1 MALAR
6 GAGRRDDA
14 AEPPDQGKVGVP
26 PAQPLLPLG
35 FRPAA
40 AYTSAMRFQLVSDM
54 TPAGDQPAAIDQL
67 CGWLAGGAPAATLLG
82 VTGSGKTFTVAN
94 VVQRL
99 QRPTLV
105 LAPNK
110 TLAAQL
116 YAEFKAFFPHNAV
129 EYFVSYYDYFQP
141 EAYVPTTDTFIEK
154 DALINEAIE
163 RMRNS
168 ATRSLMERRDVL
180 IVASI
185 SCIYG
190 LGSPENYRELSVT
203 VRRGQRIARDVLLR
217 QLTAIQFV
225 RDNYDFQ
232 AGRFRVRG
240 DVVEVYPAYEE
251 ARAIRIEL
259 WGDEVE
265 AIFAVD
271 PLRGEVQETLEQI
284 TIYPTS
290 HYVATQD
297 QLQKACATIE
307 QELDERLA
315 ELERKHKLLE
325 AQRLGQ
331 RTRHDLEML
340 RATGLCR
347 GIENYSRHL
356 DGRAPGQP
364 PATLLHYFPD
374 DFLFVVDESHVA
386 MPQAGGMYLGD
397 QARKRTLV
405 DYGFRLPSA
414 LDNRPLQFAELEGL
428 LRQTLFVSATPAAY
442 ELGKSDERVTELV
455 VRPTGLVDPPVEVR
469 PAQGQ
474 VDDVVGEVRLRAARQ
489 ERVLITTLT
498 KRSAEELTDYLRD
511 LGIKVRYLHSDIDSL
526 ERSALIRDLRLGV
539 FDVLVGINL
548 LREGLDIPEV
558 TLVAVLDAD
567 KEGYLRSKT
576 SLIQTCGRAARNPA
590 GRVILY
596 ADKRTQSIDG
606 ALAEME
612 RRRARQLAH
621 NAATGMVPT
630 TIQKPV
636 RDLLEALAPDQE
648 LEAAGGGKPGKSG
661 KGRGKGKRAAAAPS
675 AAAAPAPVTEFADH
689 RQMLVHIKN
698 LRAEMLAAAKNLD
711 FELAARIRD
720 EVFRLE
726 KLGMALG

>member
-1 MALAR
+1 M
-6 GAGRRDDA
+6 
-14 AEPPDQGKVGVP
+14 Q
-26 PAQPLLPLG
+26 
-35 FRPAA
+35 FR
-40 AYTSAMRFQLVSDM
+40 MQSDLR
-54 TPAGDQPAAIDQL
+54 PAGDQPQAIEHL
-67 CGWLAGGAPAATLLG
+67 AGWIEGGAPAATLLG
-82 VTGSGKTFTVAN
+82 VTGSGKTFTVARL
-94 VVQRL
+94 VERL

-116 YAEFKAFFPHNAV
+116 YAEFKSFFPHNAI

-141 EAYVPTTDTFIEK
+141 EAYVPTTDTYIEK

-168 ATRSLMERRDVL
+168 ATRSLMDRRDVL

-190 LGSPENYRELSVT
+190 LGSPETYRELSVT
-203 VRRGQRIARDVLLR
+203 VAKGQRIDRDVLLR

-240 DVVEVYPAYEE
+240 DVVEVYPSYED
-251 ARAIRIEL
+251 ARALRIEL

-265 AIFAVD
+265 AIAAID
-271 PLRGEVQETLEQI
+271 PLRGEVLEHLDQV
-284 TIYPTS
+284 TIYPTTQ
-290 HYVATQD
+290 YVATGD
-297 QLQKACATIE
+297 QLVRACSAIE
-307 QELDERLA
+307 QELEQRLA
-315 ELERKHKLLE
+315 DLEGRKKLLE

-340 RATGLCR
+340 RATGICQ

-356 DGRAPGQP
+356 DGRQPGQP

-374 DFLFVVDESHVA
+374 DFLLVVDESHVA
-386 MPQAGGMYLGD
+386 MPQAGGMYRGD
-397 QARKRTLV
+397 RARKQTLV
-405 DYGFRLPSA
+405 DFGFRLPSA
-414 LDNRPLQFAELEGL
+414 LDNRPLKFDEFEALV
-428 LRQTLFVSATPAAY
+428 RQMLFVSATPSDY
-442 ELGKSDERVTELV
+442 ELRRSDARVCELV
-455 VRPTGLVDPPVEVR
+455 VRPTGLIDPPVEVR

-474 VDDVVGEVRLRAARQ
+474 VDDVVGEVRLRAQRH

-526 ERSALIRDLRLGV
+526 ERTALIRDLRLGV

-548 LREGLDIPEV
+548 LREGLDLPEV

-567 KEGYLRSKT
+567 KEGFLRNKT
-576 SLIQTCGRAARNPA
+576 SLIQTCGRAARNVD

-596 ADKRTQSIDG
+596 ADKTTESMRG
-606 ALAEME
+606 AIAEME
-612 RRRARQLAH
+612 RRRQKQRAH
-621 NAATGMVPT
+621 NEAQGITPT
-630 TIQKPV
+630 TIVKPV
-636 RDLLEALAPDQE
+636 RDLLEAPPDE
-648 LEAAGGGKPGKSG
+648 DGDLPLPGQKKG
-661 KGRGKGKRAAAAPS
+661 KGRGKARGKHQPGNPGDAVVAG
-675 AAAAPAPVTEFADH
+675 PAPRRQFADH
-689 RQMLVHIKN
+689 KDLLQHVKL
-698 LRAEMLAAAKNLD
+698 LRTEMMAAAKNLD

-720 EVFRLE
+720 EVYRLE
-726 KLGMALG
+726 KVDMELL

>member
-1 MALAR
+1 
-6 GAGRRDDA
+6 
-14 AEPPDQGKVGVP
+14 
-26 PAQPLLPLG
+26 
-35 FRPAA
+35 
-40 AYTSAMRFQLVSDM
+40 MRFAMQTDM
-54 TPAGDQPAAIDQL
+54 QPAGDQPDAIARLRQWIES
-67 CGWLAGGAPAATLLG
+67 GSPASTLLG
-82 VTGSGKTFTVAN
+82 VTGSGKTFTVAKL
-94 VVQRL
+94 VEEL

-116 YAEFKAFFPHNAV
+116 YAEFKSFFPANAI

-141 EAYVPTTDTFIEK
+141 EAYVPTTDTYIEK
-154 DALINEAIE
+154 DALINDAIE

-190 LGSPENYRELSVT
+190 LGSPETYRELSVT
-203 VRRGQRIARDVLLR
+203 VHKGQRIDRDVLLR

-240 DVVEVYPAYEE
+240 DVVEVYPSYEE
-251 ARAIRIEL
+251 AKALRIEM

-265 AIFAVD
+265 SIVAID
-271 PLRGEVQETLEQI
+271 PLRGEVLERLDRV
-284 TIYPTS
+284 TIYPTT
-290 HYVATQD
+290 HYVATGD
-297 QLQKACATIE
+297 QLVRACSSIE
-307 QELDERLA
+307 RELEERLVH
-315 ELERKHKLLE
+315 LEQDRKLLE

-340 RATGLCR
+340 RATGMCQ

-374 DFLFVVDESHVA
+374 DFLLVVDESHVA
-386 MPQAGGMYLGD
+386 IPQAGGMYRGD
-397 QARKRTLV
+397 RARKTTLV
-405 DYGFRLPSA
+405 EYGFRLPSA
-414 LDNRPLQFAELEGL
+414 LDNRPLKFDEFEGL
-428 LRQTLFVSATPAAY
+428 LRQVLFVSATPSQY
-442 ELGKSDERVTELV
+442 ELRRSEDRVTELV

-474 VDDVVGEVRLRAARQ
+474 VDDVNAEVRKHAAKGQ
-489 ERVLITTLT
+489 RVLITTLT

-526 ERSALIRDLRLGV
+526 ERTALIRDLRLGV

-558 TLVAVLDAD
+558 ALVAVLDAD
-567 KEGYLRSKT
+567 TEGFLRNRT
-576 SLIQTCGRAARNPA
+576 SLIQTCGRAARNVE

-596 ADKRTQSIDG
+596 ADKRTDSIE
-606 ALAEME
+606 AAIAEMD
-612 RRRARQLAH
+612 RRRSKQLAH
-621 NAATGMVPT
+621 NAEQGITPR
-630 TIQKPV
+630 TISKPV
-636 RDLLEALAPDQE
+636 RDLLEAPADEEGEMLSA
-648 LEAAGGGKPGKSG
+648 PGKRG
-661 KGRGKGKRAAAAPS
+661 RKGRGRGKQAEEPAVAGKRR
-675 AAAAPAPVTEFADH
+675 FADH
-689 RQMLVHIKN
+689 KELLQHTKL
-698 LRAEMLAAAKNLD
+698 LRAEMMAAAKNLD

-720 EVFRLE
+720 EVYRLE
-726 KLGMALG
+726 KLDMELL

>member
-1 MALAR
+1 
-6 GAGRRDDA
+6 
-14 AEPPDQGKVGVP
+14 
-26 PAQPLLPLG
+26 
-35 FRPAA
+35 
-40 AYTSAMRFQLVSDM
+40 MRFQMQTELV
-54 TPAGDQPAAIDQL
+54 PAGDQPQAIEQL
-67 CGWLAGGAPAATLLG
+67 RSWIAGGIPASTLLG
-82 VTGSGKTFTVAN
+82 VTGSGKTFTVAK
-94 VVQRL
+94 VVEAL

-116 YAEFKAFFPHNAV
+116 YSEFKAFFPQNAI

-141 EAYVPTTDTFIEK
+141 EAYVPTTDTYIEK

-190 LGSPENYRELSVT
+190 LGSPETYRELSVT
-203 VRRGQRIARDVLLR
+203 VTKGQRIDRDVLLR

-232 AGRFRVRG
+232 GGRFRVRG
-240 DVVEVYPAYEE
+240 DVVEVYPSYED
-251 ARAIRIEL
+251 ARAIRIEM

-265 AIFAVD
+265 AVVVID
-271 PLRGEVQETLEQI
+271 PLRGEVLETLDTI
-284 TIYPTS
+284 TIYPTT
-290 HYVATQD
+290 HYVATGD
-297 QLQKACATIE
+297 QLVRACSSIE
-307 QELDERLA
+307 KELEERLA
-315 ELERKHKLLE
+315 FLEDKKRLLE

-340 RATGLCR
+340 RATGICQ

-374 DFLFVVDESHVA
+374 DFLLVVDESHVA
-386 MPQAGGMYLGD
+386 VPQAGGMYRGD
-397 QARKRTLV
+397 RARKQTLV
-405 DYGFRLPSA
+405 DFGFRLPSA
-414 LDNRPLQFAELEGL
+414 LDNRPLKFEEFESL
-428 LRQTLFVSATPAAY
+428 LRQVLYVSATPGAY
-442 ELGKSDERVTELV
+442 ELKRSEDRVTELV
-455 VRPTGLVDPPVEVR
+455 VRPTGLVDPPVDVR

-474 VDDVVGEVRLRAARQ
+474 VDDVVGEVRARVAKH

-511 LGIKVRYLHSDIDSL
+511 LGMKVRYLHSDIDSL
-526 ERSALIRDLRLGV
+526 ERTALIRDLRLGV

-576 SLIQTCGRAARNPA
+576 SLIQTCGRAARNVE

-596 ADKRTQSIDG
+596 ADKRTDSIEG

-612 RRRARQLAH
+612 RRRTRQRAH
-621 NAATGMVPT
+621 NAEHGVVPK
-630 TIQKPV
+630 TIVKAV
-636 RDLLEALAPDQE
+636 RELLEVPPDEDGEMPAPGQKK
-648 LEAAGGGKPGKSG
+648 GRRGRGGKGDRSASG
-661 KGRGKGKRAAAAPS
+661 E
-675 AAAAPAPVTEFADH
+675 AAPAGAGKRQFADH
-689 RQMLVHIKN
+689 KELLQHTKQ
-698 LRAEMLAAAKNLD
+698 LRTEMMAAAKNLD

-720 EVFRLE
+720 EVYRLE
-726 KLGMALG
+726 RLDMELL

>member
-1 MALAR
+1 M
-6 GAGRRDDA
+6 
-14 AEPPDQGKVGVP
+14 Q
-26 PAQPLLPLG
+26 
-35 FRPAA
+35 
-40 AYTSAMRFQLVSDM
+40 FQMVSSYQ
-54 TPAGDQPAAIDQL
+54 PAGDQPQAIDRL
-67 CGWLAGGAPAATLLG
+67 AGWLLGGAPSCTLLG
-82 VTGSGKTFTVAN
+82 VTGSGKTFTVAKT
-94 VVQRL
+94 VEAL

-116 YAEFKAFFPHNAV
+116 YGEFKSFFPHNAV
-129 EYFVSYYDYFQP
+129 EYFVSYYDYYQP
-141 EAYVPTTDTFIEK
+141 EAYVPTTDTYIEK
-154 DALINEAIE
+154 DAMINESIE

-203 VRRGQRIARDVLLR
+203 VKKGQRIERDVLLR

-225 RDNYDFQ
+225 RDNFDFQ

-240 DVVEVYPAYEE
+240 DVVEVYPSYEE

-265 AIFAVD
+265 DVVAID
-271 PLRGEVQETLEQI
+271 PLRGEVLSQLESV

-290 HYVATQD
+290 HYVTTGTQ
-297 QLQKACATIE
+297 LLGACNNIE
-307 QELDERLA
+307 AELEERLA
-315 ELERKHKLLE
+315 WFESKGKLLE

-331 RTRHDLEML
+331 RTRHDLEVM
-340 RATGLCR
+340 RATGLCQ

-374 DFLFVVDESHVA
+374 DFLLFVDESHVSI
-386 MPQAGGMYLGD
+386 PQAGGMFRGD
-397 QARKRTLV
+397 RSRKQMLV
-405 DYGFRLPSA
+405 DHGFRLPSA
-414 LDNRPLQFAELEGL
+414 LDNRPLKFDEFEGL
-428 LRQTLFVSATPAAY
+428 QRQVIYVSATPDEY
-442 ELGKSDERVTELV
+442 ERKRSEDRIVELV
-455 VRPTGLVDPPVEVR
+455 VRPTGLVDPPVEIR
-469 PAQGQ
+469 PARGQ
-474 VDDVVGEVRLRAARQ
+474 VDDVVEQVRQRAQRGERSLV
-489 ERVLITTLT
+489 TTLT

-511 LGIKVRYLHSDIDSL
+511 LGLKVRYLHSDVDNI

-539 FDVLVGINL
+539 FDILVGINL

-567 KEGYLRSKT
+567 KEGYLRSRT
-576 SLIQTCGRAARNPA
+576 SLIQTCGRAARNVD

-596 ADKRTQSIDG
+596 ADRETDSIRAACG
-606 ALAEME
+606 EME
-612 RRRARQLAH
+612 RRRVRQLEH
-621 NAATGMVPT
+621 NRVHGIVPR
-630 TIQKPV
+630 TIIKEV
-636 RDLLEALAPDQE
+636 RDLLQE
-648 LEAAGGGKPGKSG
+648 LPAEELGPA
-661 KGRGKGKRAAAAPS
+661 KGKRGRKSAKSRQGGSEPAAEVSGIPAQPAFPDRRSLALHLQKLRNDMMAAA
-675 AAAAPAPVTEFADH
+675 
-689 RQMLVHIKN
+689 
-698 LRAEMLAAAKNLD
+698 RALD

-726 KLGMALG
+726 KLEMEFA

>member
-1 MALAR
+1 MH
-6 GAGRRDDA
+6 
-14 AEPPDQGKVGVP
+14 
-26 PAQPLLPLG
+26 
-35 FRPAA
+35 FR
-40 AYTSAMRFQLVSDM
+40 MQSDLQ
-54 TPAGDQPAAIDQL
+54 PAGDQPAAIDQL
-67 CGWLAGGAPAATLLG
+67 CGWIGGGAPACTLLG
-82 VTGSGKTFTVAN
+82 VTGSGKTFTVAK
-94 VVQRL
+94 VVERL

-116 YAEFKAFFPHNAV
+116 HAEFKSFFPHNAI

-141 EAYVPTTDTFIEK
+141 EAYVPTTDTYIEK

-190 LGSPENYRELSVT
+190 LGSPETYRELSVT
-203 VRRGQRIARDVLLR
+203 VRQGQRIDRDVLLR

-225 RDNYDFQ
+225 RDNHDFQ

-240 DVVEVYPAYEE
+240 DVVEVYPSYEE
-251 ARAIRIEL
+251 AKALRIEL

-265 AIFAVD
+265 AIVAID
-271 PLRGEVQETLEQI
+271 PLRGEVLEQLDRV
-284 TIYPTS
+284 TIYPTT
-290 HYVATQD
+290 HYVATGD
-297 QLQKACATIE
+297 QLQRACASIE
-307 QELDERLA
+307 QELAERLA
-315 ELERKHKLLE
+315 FLEANRKLL
-325 AQRLGQ
+325 
-331 RTRHDLEML
+331 DLEML
-340 RATGLCR
+340 RATGICQ

-374 DFLFVVDESHVA
+374 DFLLVVDESHVA
-386 MPQAGGMYLGD
+386 IPQAGGMYRGD
-397 QARKRTLV
+397 RARKQNLV

-414 LDNRPLQFAELEGL
+414 LDNRPLKFDEFEGL
-428 LRQTLFVSATPAAY
+428 LRQVLYVSATPADY
-442 ELGKSDERVTELV
+442 ELRRSDGRVTELV
-455 VRPTGLVDPPVEVR
+455 VRPTGLLDPPVEVR

-474 VDDVVGEVRLRAARQ
+474 VDDVVGEVRARAARH

-511 LGIKVRYLHSDIDSL
+511 LGVKVRYLHSDIDSL
-526 ERSALIRDLRLGV
+526 ERNALIRDLRLGV

-567 KEGYLRSKT
+567 KEGFLRNRT
-576 SLIQTCGRAARNPA
+576 SLIQTCGRAARNVD

-596 ADKRTQSIDG
+596 ADKRTESID
-606 ALAEME
+606 AAIAEME
-612 RRRARQLAH
+612 RRRARQRAH
-621 NAATGMVPT
+621 NEAHGVQPK
-630 TIQKPV
+630 TIVKPV
-636 RDLLEALAPDQE
+636 RDLLEAPPDADGE
-648 LEAAGGGKPGKSG
+648 LPLPGQKQARR
-661 KGRGKGKRAAAAPS
+661 GRGKAK
-675 AAAAPAPVTEFADH
+675 APAGAEAPLPRRQFADH
-689 RQMLVHIKN
+689 KELLQHTKL
-698 LRAEMLAAAKNLD
+698 LRAEMMAAAKNLD

-720 EVFRLE
+720 EVYRLE
-726 KLGMALG
+726 KLDMELL

>member
-1 MALAR
+1 M
-6 GAGRRDDA
+6 
-14 AEPPDQGKVGVP
+14 Q
-26 PAQPLLPLG
+26 
-35 FRPAA
+35 
-40 AYTSAMRFQLVSDM
+40 
-54 TPAGDQPAAIDQL
+54 PAGDQPTAIEQL
-67 CGWLAGGAPAATLLG
+67 GGWIRSGARASTLLG
-82 VTGSGKTFTVAN
+82 VTGSGKTFTVAKL
-94 VVQRL
+94 VEQL

-116 YAEFKAFFPHNAV
+116 HAEFKSFFPHNAV

-141 EAYVPTTDTFIEK
+141 EAYVPTTDTYIEK
-154 DALINEAIE
+154 DALINDAID

-168 ATRSLMERRDVL
+168 ATRSLLERRDVL

-190 LGSPENYRELSVT
+190 LGSPDTYRELSVT
-203 VRRGQRIARDVLLR
+203 VQKGQRIDRDVLLR

-240 DVVEVYPAYEE
+240 DVVEVYPSYEE
-251 ARAIRIEL
+251 ARAIRIEMF
-259 WGDEVE
+259 GDEIE
-265 AIFAVD
+265 AIVTID
-271 PLRGEVQETLEQI
+271 PLRGEVLEQLEQV
-284 TIYPTS
+284 TIYPTT
-290 HYVATQD
+290 HYVATGD
-297 QLQKACATIE
+297 QLKRACSSIE
-307 QELDERLA
+307 QELDERLTF
-315 ELERKHKLLE
+315 LEANRKLLE

-331 RTRHDLEML
+331 RTRHDLEMM
-340 RATGLCR
+340 RETGMCQ

-374 DFLFVVDESHVA
+374 DFLLVVDESHVA
-386 MPQAGGMYLGD
+386 IPQAGGMYRGD
-397 QARKRTLV
+397 RARKQNLV

-414 LDNRPLQFAELEGL
+414 LDNRPLKFEEFEGL
-428 LRQTLFVSATPAAY
+428 LRQVLFVSATPADY
-442 ELGKSDERVTELV
+442 ELKRSEDRVTELI
-455 VRPTGLVDPPVEVR
+455 VRPTGLLDPPVDVR

-474 VDDVVGEVRLRAARQ
+474 VDDVVGEVRTRAARH

-526 ERSALIRDLRLGV
+526 ERNALIRDLRLGV

-567 KEGYLRSKT
+567 KEGFLRNRT
-576 SLIQTCGRAARNPA
+576 SLIQTCGRAARNVD

-596 ADKRTQSIDG
+596 ADRRTDSIE
-606 ALAEME
+606 AAIAEME
-612 RRRARQLAH
+612 RRRTRQRAH
-621 NAATGMVPT
+621 NEAHGVTPK
-630 TIQKPV
+630 TIVKPV
-636 RDLLEALAPDQE
+636 RDLMEAPPDESGDLPLPGQKKGKRGRGKGQQA
-648 LEAAGGGKPGKSG
+648 AAGGGDGAVP
-661 KGRGKGKRAAAAPS
+661 RRQ
-675 AAAAPAPVTEFADH
+675 FADH
-689 RQMLVHIKN
+689 RDLLQHVKL
-698 LRAEMLAAAKNLD
+698 LRQEMMAAAKNLD

-720 EVFRLE
+720 EVYRLE
-726 KLGMALG
+726 RIDMELL